1 MVFIGFAVVVII
13 VCTALWGWGVL
24 CQRLAKCPVR
34 NWAVTI
40 IFGLGSIIFWGG
52 VLNLLRLAY
61 GWTFD
66 GLLLIGIA
74 LAVKY
79 RKFRPR
85 LPSDAGEWFHLAIL
99 CVPVVL
105 IMFFTV
111 QTQLPPK
118 AFNYHD
124 DFEKYFAHPVRMLQT
139 GTLFGSPLSALGS
152 ETLGGQA
159 VLHAIAINHF
169 PVQYINGVDAV
180 FGLLLCLLLSAG
192 IFPLRAE
199 FLPMCLTGLL
209 MVFFINPQYVN
220 VSSLYIAGAFMM
232 TSILLFC
239 DVGGYENDEKTK
251 KLPSPVLAGLIYA
264 ALIASK
270 SSFVM
275 FALFHL
281 LSFVI
286 ALKII
291 GVDFRRLARWGLS
304 AAGATL
310 LFLLPWILLYLPY
323 YFHSS
328 LAQAPH
334 RTDIVAAAEE
344 FPNLLST
351 SRLVYGASFAHYTFI
366 CIAPLVFVIGAA
378 LWKRKE
384 RSVGLAG
391 LMAGG
396 VAAAFVYLL
405 LLYLGPAISSYET
418 SVRYAAPVLIAGAP
432 VILSLI
438 YFMAFRGGASWFR
451 LSFVAIP
458 LLFGI
463 LIIIS
468 FSSPLMDRIRQ
479 GYNSGSILA
488 FSNFAA
494 TREYIE
500 YSEEVIHGDMHSRVI
515 AAQNYVPAGQAV
527 VAWMGTPFYLDYKRN
542 TVYDADRSGIATPW
556 AYVPDA
562 DYFLFEYRGS
572 AVSTLEQYLHPSAG
586 RRERYISEKCI
597 LFLQFFQE
605 LRKNADEIY
614 DDGRIVVLKKR
625 RMSS

>member
-1 MVFIGFAVVVII
+1 MIFIGFTAIAI
-13 VCTALWGWGVL
+13 GVCTALWGWGIL
-24 CQRLAKCPVR
+24 CQRLVKYPVR

-40 IFGLGSIIFWGG
+40 IFGLGVLIFWGG

-66 GLLLIGIA
+66 CLLLMGIA
-74 LAVKY
+74 LAIKY
-79 RKFRPR
+79 RKSGPQLPR
-85 LPSDAGEWFHLAIL
+85 DAGEWFHLAIL
-99 CVPVVL
+99 CMPIVL

-111 QTQLPPK
+111 KTQLPPE
-118 AFNYHD
+118 AFNIHD

-139 GTLFGSPLSALGS
+139 GTLFGGPLNALGS

-159 VLHAIAINHF
+159 VLHAIVLNYF

-180 FGLLLCLLLSAG
+180 FGLLLCLLLSVS

-199 FLPMCLTGLL
+199 FLPMCLIGLL

-232 TSILLFC
+232 TSILLFS
-239 DVGGYENDEKTK
+239 DVHGYENDEKIK

-270 SSFVM
+270 SSFAIFVS
-275 FALFHL
+275 FHL

-286 ALKII
+286 ALKIF
-291 GVDFRRLARWGLS
+291 GVDFQRLARWGLK
-304 AAGATL
+304 AAGTTL
-310 LFLLPWILLYLPY
+310 LFLLPWIFMYLPY

-328 LAQAPH
+328 PAQAPH
-334 RTDIVAAAEE
+334 RTDIVVTTEE

-351 SRLVYGASFAHYTFI
+351 SPLVYGASFAHYTFI
-366 CIAPLVFVIGAA
+366 CIVPLVSVIGAA
-378 LWKRKE
+378 LWKRRE
-384 RSVGLAG
+384 HSVALAG
-391 LMAGG
+391 LMVGG
-396 VAAAFVYLL
+396 VAVAFVYLL
-405 LLYLGPAISSYET
+405 LFFLGPVISGYGT
-418 SVRYAAPVLIAGAP
+418 SVRYAVPVLIAGAP
-432 VILSLI
+432 IILSLI
-438 YFMAFRGGASWFR
+438 YLMAFRDGASWFK

-458 LLFGI
+458 LLLGI

-468 FSSPLMDRIRQ
+468 FSSSLMDRIHH

-488 FSNFAA
+488 FSRLSANS
-494 TREYIE
+494 EYIG
-500 YSEEVIHGDMHSRVI
+500 YSQEVIYGDTHSRVI
-515 AAQNYVPAGQAV
+515 MAQKYVPAGQAV
-527 VAWMGTPFYLDYKRN
+527 VAWINAPFHLDYKRN
-542 TVYDADRSGIATPW
+542 TIYDAERSGIATPW
-556 AYVPDA
+556 ADVPDA
-562 DYFLFEYRGS
+562 DYYLFEYRGY
-572 AVSTLEQYLHPSAG
+572 AVSTLEQYLNPTPG

-605 LRKNADEIY
+605 LRKNSDELY

-625 RMSS
+625 RTI

>member
-1 MVFIGFAVVVII
+1 MIFIGFTAIAI
-13 VCTALWGWGVL
+13 GVCTALWGWGIL
-24 CQRLAKCPVR
+24 CQRLVKYPVR
-34 NWAVTI
+34 NWAVTV
-40 IFGLGSIIFWGG
+40 IFGLGVLIFWGG

-66 GLLLIGIA
+66 GLLLIGIV

-79 RKFRPR
+79 RKFRPQ
-85 LPSDAGEWFHLAIL
+85 LPRDASEWFHLAIL
-99 CVPVVL
+99 CMPIVL

-111 QTQLPPK
+111 KTQLPPE
-118 AFNYHD
+118 AFNFHD

-139 GTLFGSPLSALGS
+139 GTLFGSPLNALGS

-159 VLHAIAINHF
+159 VLHAIALNHF

-180 FGLLLCLLLSAG
+180 FGLLLCLLLSVS

-199 FLPMCLTGLL
+199 FLPMCLIGLL

-232 TSILLFC
+232 TSILLSS
-239 DVGGYENDEKTK
+239 DVCGYENDEKTK

-270 SSFVM
+270 SNFVV
-275 FALFHL
+275 FTLFHL
-281 LSFVI
+281 LFFVI
-286 ALKII
+286 ALKIF
-291 GVDFRRLARWGLS
+291 GVDFRRLARWGLM
-304 AAGATL
+304 AAGTTL
-310 LFLLPWILLYLPY
+310 LFLLPWIFMYLPY
-323 YFHSS
+323 YIHASP
-328 LAQAPH
+328 AQTPH
-334 RTDIVAAAEE
+334 RADIVIATEE

-351 SRLVYGASFAHYTFI
+351 SHLFYGASFAHYTFI
-366 CIAPLVFVIGAA
+366 CMAPLVSVIGAA
-378 LWKRKE
+378 LWKRRE
-384 RSVGLAG
+384 RSVALAG

-396 VAAAFVYLL
+396 VAVAFVYLL
-405 LLYLGPAISSYET
+405 LLSLGPAISGYGT
-418 SVRYAAPVLIAGAP
+418 SVRYAVPVLIAGVP
-432 VILSLI
+432 IILSLI
-438 YFMAFRGGASWFR
+438 YLMAFRGGASWFK

-458 LLFGI
+458 LLLGI

-468 FSSPLMDRIRQ
+468 FSSSLMDRIHQ

-488 FSNFAA
+488 FSWLA
-494 TREYIE
+494 TDSKYIG
-500 YSEEVIHGDMHSRVI
+500 YSQEVIHGNTHSRVI
-515 AAQNYVPAGQAV
+515 TAQKYVPAGQAV
-527 VAWMGTPFYLDYKRN
+527 VAWISTSFLLDYKRN
-542 TVYDADRSGIATPW
+542 TIYDAERSGIATPW

-562 DYFLFEYRGS
+562 DYFLFEYRGF
-572 AVSTLEQYLHPSAG
+572 AVRTLEQYLNPVAG

-605 LRKNADEIY
+605 LRKNSDELY

-625 RMSS
+625 RAI

>member
-1 MVFIGFAVVVII
+1 MIFVVFVAVAIG
-13 VCTALWGWGVL
+13 VCTALWGWGIL
-24 CQRLAKCPVR
+24 CQRLAKYLVR

-40 IFGLGSIIFWGG
+40 IFGLSIIILLGG

-61 GWTFD
+61 GWAFD

-79 RKFRPR
+79 RKFRPQ
-85 LPSDAGEWFHLAIL
+85 LPRDAGEWFHLAIL
-99 CVPVVL
+99 CMPIVL

-111 QTQLPPK
+111 KTQLPPE
-118 AFNYHD
+118 AFNLHD
-124 DFEKYFAHPVRMLQT
+124 DFEKYFTHPVRMLQT

-159 VLHAIAINHF
+159 VLHAIVLNHF

-180 FGLLLCLLLSAG
+180 FGLLLCLLLSVS

-199 FLPMCLTGLL
+199 FLPMCLIGLL

-220 VSSLYIAGAFMM
+220 VSSLYIASAFMM
-232 TSILLFC
+232 TSILLLS
-239 DVGGYENDEKTK
+239 DVHGYENGEKTK
-251 KLPSPVLAGLIYA
+251 KLPSPILAGLIYA

-270 SSFVM
+270 SNFVM
-275 FALFHL
+275 FVLFYL
-281 LSFVI
+281 LSFLV
-286 ALKII
+286 ALKIF
-291 GVDFRRLARWGLS
+291 GVDFRRLARWGLK
-304 AAGATL
+304 AAGMTL
-310 LFLLPWILLYLPY
+310 IFLLPWIFLYLPNY
-323 YFHSS
+323 IHSS
-328 LAQAPH
+328 SVQALH
-334 RTDIVAAAEE
+334 RADIVVATEE

-351 SRLVYGASFAHYTFI
+351 SPLVYGASFAHYTFI
-366 CIAPLVFVIGAA
+366 GIAPLVAVIGIA
-378 LWKRKE
+378 LWKRRE
-384 RSVGLAG
+384 YSVALAG

-396 VAAAFVYLL
+396 VAVAFVYLL
-405 LLYLGPAISSYET
+405 LLSLGPAISGYET
-418 SVRYAAPVLIAGAP
+418 SVRYAVPVLIAGAP
-432 VILSLI
+432 IILSLI
-438 YFMAFRGGASWFR
+438 YLMAFRGWASWFK

-458 LLFGI
+458 LLLGI

-488 FSNFAA
+488 FSRLAA
-494 TREYIE
+494 NSEYIG
-500 YSEEVIHGDMHSRVI
+500 YSQEVIYGDTHSRVI
-515 AAQNYVPAGQAV
+515 AAQKYVPAGQAV
-527 VAWMGTPFYLDYKRN
+527 VAWISTPFHLDYKRN
-542 TVYDADRSGIATPW
+542 IIYDAERSGIATPW

-572 AVSTLEQYLHPSAG
+572 AVSTLEQYLNPTPG
-586 RRERYISEKCI
+586 RREQYISEKCI

-605 LRKNADEIY
+605 LRKNSDELY

-625 RMSS
+625 RTI

>member
-1 MVFIGFAVVVII
+1 MIFIGFTAIAI
-13 VCTALWGWGVL
+13 GVCTALWGWGVL
-24 CQRLAKCPVR
+24 CQRLAKYPVR

-40 IFGLGSIIFWGG
+40 IFGLGTIIFWGG

-66 GLLLIGIA
+66 GLLLIGIV

-79 RKFRPR
+79 RKFRPQ
-85 LPSDAGEWFHLAIL
+85 LPRDTGEWFHLAIL
-99 CVPVVL
+99 CMPIVL

-111 QTQLPPK
+111 KTQLPPE
-118 AFNYHD
+118 AFNIHD

-159 VLHAIAINHF
+159 VLHAIVLNHF

-180 FGLLLCLLLSAG
+180 FGLLLCLLLSVS

-199 FLPMCLTGLL
+199 FLPMCLIGLL

-220 VSSLYIAGAFMM
+220 VSSLYIAGAFIM
-232 TSILLFC
+232 TSILLLS
-239 DVGGYENDEKTK
+239 DVHGYENDEKTK

-264 ALIASK
+264 APIASK
-270 SSFVM
+270 SIFVL
-275 FALFHL
+275 FPLFHL

-286 ALKII
+286 VLKIF
-291 GVDFRRLARWGLS
+291 GVDFRRLVRWGLMTV
-304 AAGATL
+304 GITL
-310 LFLLPWILLYLPY
+310 LFISPWIFLYLPNY
-323 YFHSS
+323 IHSS
-328 LAQAPH
+328 FAQIPH
-334 RTDIVAAAEE
+334 RADIVVATEE

-351 SRLVYGASFAHYTFI
+351 SPLVYGASFAHYTFI
-366 CIAPLVFVIGAA
+366 CIAPLVSVIGAV
-378 LWKRKE
+378 LWKRRE
-384 RSVGLAG
+384 RSIALAG

-396 VAAAFVYLL
+396 VAVAFVYLL
-405 LLYLGPAISSYET
+405 LLSLGPAISGYET
-418 SVRYAAPVLIAGAP
+418 SVRYAVPVLIAGAP
-432 VILSLI
+432 IVLSLI
-438 YFMAFRGGASWFR
+438 YLMAFRGGASWFK

-458 LLFGI
+458 LLLGI

-468 FSSPLMDRIRQ
+468 FSSSLMDRIRQ

-488 FSNFAA
+488 FSRLAA
-494 TREYIE
+494 KSEYIG
-500 YSEEVIHGDMHSRVI
+500 YSQEVIYGDTHSRVI
-515 AAQNYVPAGQAV
+515 AAQKHVPAGQAV
-527 VAWMGTPFYLDYKRN
+527 VVLISTPFHLDYKRN
-542 TVYDADRSGIATPW
+542 TIYDAERSGIATPW

-572 AVSTLEQYLHPSAG
+572 AVSTLEQYLNPTPG

-605 LRKNADEIY
+605 LRKNSDELY
-614 DDGRIVVLKKR
+614 DDGRIVVLKKHR
-625 RMSS
+625 TI